1 MRVVLVTGM
10 SGAGKSVAI
19 RLLEDL
25 DYYCVDNLPAR
36 FLVDVCAHL
45 SATAHREVAVSIDA
59 RSDATLS
66 ELPALIERLRGSGH
80 SVEAIFLT
88 ASTAA
93 LVQRFSETRRR
104 HPLALR
110 LARERGGGETTLT
123 EAIEAERSLLEP
135 LDRIGH
141 TIDTSN
147 LRPQVLRQ
155 WVRDFLGAP
164 QAALTLAFES
174 FAFKSGLP
182 IAADLVFDVRNLP
195 NPHYERELRPLTGLD
210 APVADFLAAAP
221 AVAAMID
228 DIAAFVQRW
237 LPSYV
242 ADDRHYLTVAV
253 GCTGGQHRSPY
264 VVAQL
269 ARRFAARAHVLAR
282 HRALAQA
289 A

>member
-1 MRVVLVTGM
+1 
-10 SGAGKSVAI
+10 
-19 RLLEDL
+19 
-25 DYYCVDNLPAR
+25 
-36 FLVDVCAHL
+36 
-45 SATAHREVAVSIDA
+45 
-59 RSDATLS
+59 
-66 ELPALIERLRGSGH
+66 
-80 SVEAIFLT
+80 
-88 ASTAA
+88 
-93 LVQRFSETRRR
+93 
-104 HPLALR
+104 
-110 LARERGGGETTLT
+110 
-123 EAIEAERSLLEP
+123 
-135 LDRIGH
+135 
-141 TIDTSN
+141 
-147 LRPQVLRQ
+147 
-155 WVRDFLGAP
+155 
-164 QAALTLAFES
+164 
-174 FAFKSGLP
+174 
-182 IAADLVFDVRNLP
+182 
-195 NPHYERELRPLTGLD
+195 LRPLTGLD